1 MSKLKVGIYWGASC
15 GGCEISVLEIH
26 ENLLALLEVAE
37 IVFCPCLIDFKYKDV
52 EAMPDESIDLCLVNG
67 AVRTEENE
75 EIAKL
80 LRKKSKV
87 LAAYGACASM
97 GGIPGLANMY
107 DREDILDRV
116 YRTTELTFNPDGKIP
131 ETTARFG
138 GGGEVTLPRV
148 LPSVKALHH
157 VVPVD
162 YTVPGC
168 PPVADQVWAVLQA
181 VASGA
186 LPPRG
191 SVVGAGDKAVCDEC
205 VFERRHEK
213 VGEFKR
219 PHEFVPDGE
228 RCLLEQGLLCMG
240 PATRSGCGAQC
251 LSASMPCRGCYG
263 PAEGVNDQ
271 GAKMISVIGSI
282 IDSEDEAV
290 IAGVADQIDDPTG
303 FAYRFGMAAS
313 ALGRKKTACSCSD
326 SKKHTPKG

>member
-15 GGCEISVLEIH
+15 GGCEISILEIH
-26 ENLLALLEVAE
+26 ENLLELLEVAE

-67 AVRTEENE
+67 AIRTEENE
-75 EIAKL
+75 EIARL
-80 LRKKSKV
+80 LRRKSKI

-97 GGIPGLANMY
+97 GGIPGLANLH
-107 DREDILDRV
+107 DREAIFDRV
-116 YRTTELTFNPDGKIP
+116 YRTSESTVNPEETIP
-131 ETTARFG
+131 HATTVRDE
-138 GGGEVTLPRV
+138 GGEVTLPRV
-148 LPSVKALHH
+148 LPSVKVLHH
-157 VVPVD
+157 VVTVD
-162 YTVPGC
+162 YFVPGC

-181 VASGA
+181 VAAGA
-186 LPPRG
+186 LPAPG

-205 VFERRHEK
+205 AFERRDEK

-251 LSASMPCRGCYG
+251 LSANMACRGCYG
-263 PAEGVNDQ
+263 PAEGVADQ
-271 GAKMISVIGSI
+271 GARMIGVIGSL

-290 IAGVADQIDDPTG
+290 IAGVAERIADPTG
-303 FAYRFGMAAS
+303 FAYRFGMPS
-313 ALGRKKTACSCSD
+313 STLGRKKTRNRRD
-326 SKKHTPKG
+326 